1 MSRVRLPKWPFLVT
15 LRVKLMLTFVG
26 CLMLSTLASTLL
38 EWGYQEIQPNDS
50 DNYDSIRRTVNE
62 RLDNL
67 DKKWAAL
74 SAVDSDER
82 TAASLVEQ
90 AGEGGK
96 LRAYVSDESGRVLF
110 RSSEASESRLSLYEL
125 LMSAKQAN
133 NRQPGAAYTAVLP
146 AQYRGQA
153 VYLIVSSKLVPQ
165 PGNAYET
172 NEVWLKFLLFIA
184 LFVLFF
190 YALTWRKMR
199 QIRYI
204 NRGLN
209 EIAHGELSVRL
220 ATNSRDE
227 LGLVAAN
234 INSMAEQL
242 ARQQEK
248 ERRLE
253 KSKMDLITNVSHD
266 LRTPL
271 TSVIGYLNLL
281 MNPAQTNAPERERYL
296 TSAYNKANQLKKLID
311 DLFEYT
317 RLSGG
322 EAKLERR
329 EIDIHHLLEQ
339 LVSEFEPIAEQRQI
353 AIECRLPQAPL
364 YVVADAEKLV
374 RALDNLLMNAVK
386 YSVAP
391 GRVTVTLSAY
401 PKRAA
406 IEFENEGRPITKA
419 QEELLFER
427 FYKADE
433 SRRGDSLPDG
443 AGLGLAIA
451 HNIAELHEGRLAFRH
466 EQGRFVFRL
475 ELPLNE

>member
-1 MSRVRLPKWPFLVT
+1 MRLPKRPFSVT

-26 CLMLSTLASTLL
+26 CLMLSTLTSTLL
-38 EWGYQEIQPNDS
+38 EWGYLEIQPNDS
-50 DNYDSIRRTVNE
+50 DNYNSIRRTVNE

-67 DKKWAAL
+67 DRKWAAL
-74 SAVDSDER
+74 SAADSDER

-96 LRAYVSDESGRVLF
+96 LRAYVTDESGRVLF
-110 RSSEASESRLSLYEL
+110 RSSEAPESKLSLYEL

-146 AQYRGQA
+146 AHYREQA
-153 VYLIVSSKLVPQ
+153 VYLIVSSKLIPQ
-165 PGNAYET
+165 PGNGYEI
-172 NEVWLKFLLFIA
+172 NEMFKFLLFIL

-209 EIAHGELSVRL
+209 DIAHGELSVRL

-353 AIECRLPQAPL
+353 AIECRLPEAPL

-391 GRVTVTLSAY
+391 GRITVTLAAY

-433 SRRGDSLPDG
+433 SRTGDPLPDG
-443 AGLGLAIA
+443 AGLGLSIA
-451 HNIAELHEGRLAFRH
+451 RNIAELHGGRLVFRH

>member
-1 MSRVRLPKWPFLVT
+1 MSRVRFPKRPFSVT
-15 LRVKLMLTFVG
+15 LRVKLMLTFYG
-26 CLMLSTLASTLL
+26 CFLLSAASLGLLQLA
-38 EWGYQEIQPNDS
+38 YQNFWPNDS

-62 RLDNL
+62 RLDKL
-67 DKKWAAL
+67 DKDWSSL
-74 SAVDSDER
+74 NGPDEEA
-82 TAASLVEQ
+82 AASLVER
-90 AGEGGK
+90 AGSGGK
-96 LRAYVSDESGRVLF
+96 LRAYVTDESGRVLF
-110 RSSEASESRLSLYEL
+110 RSSEATESKLSLHDL

-133 NRQPGAAYTAVLP
+133 HRQPGAAYTAVLP
-146 AQYRGQA
+146 AQYRDQA

-165 PGNAYET
+165 PDKGYEIGEMF
-172 NEVWLKFLLFIA
+172 NFFLFIV

-190 YALTWRKMR
+190 YVLTWRKMR
-199 QIRYI
+199 EIRYI
-204 NRGLN
+204 NRRLN
-209 EIAHGELSVRL
+209 DIAHGELSVRL
-220 ATNSRDE
+220 TMKSRDE

-281 MNPAQTNAPERERYL
+281 MNPVQTNAAERERYL
-296 TSAYNKANQLKKLID
+296 TGAYNKANQLKKLID

-317 RLSGG
+317 RLTGG
-322 EAKLERR
+322 EVKLDWR
-329 EIDIHHLLEQ
+329 EIDIRHVLEQ

-364 YVVADAEKLV
+364 VVLADAEKLV

-401 PKRAA
+401 PKRAV

-433 SRRGDSLPDG
+433 SRTGDQLPDG
-443 AGLGLAIA
+443 AGLGLSIA
-451 HNIAELHEGRLAFRH
+451 RNIAELHGGRLAFRH
-466 EQGRFVFRL
+466 DQGRFVFRL
-475 ELPLNE
+475 ELPLNG

>member
-1 MSRVRLPKWPFLVT
+1 MSRVRFPKRPFSVT
-15 LRVKLMLTFVG
+15 LRVKLMLTFYG
-26 CLMLSTLASTLL
+26 CFLLSAASLGLLQLA
-38 EWGYQEIQPNDS
+38 YQNFWPNDS

-62 RLDNL
+62 RLDKL
-67 DKKWAAL
+67 DKDWSSL
-74 SAVDSDER
+74 NGPDEEA
-82 TAASLVEQ
+82 AASLVER
-90 AGEGGK
+90 AGSGGK
-96 LRAYVSDESGRVLF
+96 LRAYVTDESGRVLF
-110 RSSEASESRLSLYEL
+110 RSSEASESKLSLHDL

-133 NRQPGAAYTAVLP
+133 HRQPGAAYTAVLP
-146 AQYRGQA
+146 AQYRDQA

-165 PGNAYET
+165 PDKGYEIGEMF
-172 NEVWLKFLLFIA
+172 NFFLFIV

-190 YALTWRKMR
+190 YVLTWRKMR
-199 QIRYI
+199 EIRYI
-204 NRGLN
+204 NRRLN
-209 EIAHGELSVRL
+209 DIAHGELSVRL
-220 ATNSRDE
+220 TTKSRDE

-281 MNPAQTNAPERERYL
+281 MNPVQTNAAERERYL
-296 TSAYNKANQLKKLID
+296 TGAYNKANQLKKLID

-317 RLSGG
+317 RLTGG
-322 EAKLERR
+322 EVKLDWR
-329 EIDIHHLLEQ
+329 EIDIRHVLEQ

-364 YVVADAEKLV
+364 VVLADAEKLV

-401 PKRAA
+401 PKRAV

-433 SRRGDSLPDG
+433 SRTGDQLPDG
-443 AGLGLAIA
+443 AGLGLSIA
-451 HNIAELHEGRLAFRH
+451 RNIAELHGGCLAFRH
-466 EQGRFVFRL
+466 DQGRFVFRL
-475 ELPLNE
+475 ELPLNG

>member
-1 MSRVRLPKWPFLVT
+1 MRLVKRPFSVT

-26 CLMLSTLASTLL
+26 CLVLSTLTSALL
-38 EWGYQEIQPNDS
+38 EWGYREIKPNDA

-62 RLDNL
+62 RLAKL
-67 DKKWAAL
+67 DKEWAAL
-74 SAVDSDER
+74 SGPDSDER
-82 TAASLVEQ
+82 RASSLVDQ

-96 LRAYVSDESGRVLF
+96 LRAYVTDESGRVLF
-110 RSSEASESRLSLYEL
+110 RSSEALESKLSLYEL

-146 AQYRGQA
+146 AHYRDQA

-165 PGNAYET
+165 PGNAYEI
-172 NEVWLKFLLFIA
+172 NEMFNFLLFIV

-209 EIAHGELSVRL
+209 DIAHGELAVRL

-242 ARQQEK
+242 AGQQEK

-281 MNPAQTNAPERERYL
+281 MNPTHTNAAERERYL
-296 TSAYNKANQLKKLID
+296 TNAYNKANQLKKLID

-322 EAKLERR
+322 ETKLERR

-353 AIECRLPQAPL
+353 AIECRLPPAPL
-364 YVVADAEKLV
+364 YVFADAEKLV

-433 SRRGDSLPDG
+433 SRKGDPLPDG
-443 AGLGLAIA
+443 AGLGLSIA
-451 HNIAELHEGRLAFRH
+451 RNIAELHGGRLAFRH

-475 ELPLNE
+475 ELPLNG